1 MWFSNAIKNEQI
13 RHMFNNEFDIGELEF
28 TSYIFHHYSSLQL
41 CFICKKIP
49 ATYPKKWD
57 NNGFNAMNLVLSM
70 SNINS
75 FESKGSRVGFICSPK
90 INSTHHDSS
99 IEIINKD
106 FYLLCNAD
114 FLTIDGI
121 TPYIDERWD

>member
-1 MWFSNAIKNEQI
+1 MNSNSLAIFFI
-13 RHMFNNEFDIGELEF
+13 IILL
-28 TSYIFHHYSSLQL
+28 YSFVL
-41 CFICKKIP
+41 FVKKIP